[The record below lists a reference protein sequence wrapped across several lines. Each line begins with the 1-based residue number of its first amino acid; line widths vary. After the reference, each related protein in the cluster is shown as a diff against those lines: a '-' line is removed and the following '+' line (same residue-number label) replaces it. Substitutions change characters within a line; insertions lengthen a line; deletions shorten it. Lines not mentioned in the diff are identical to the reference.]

1 MFTPYART
9 PKPRKPL
16 KTLRDSALISFTEY
30 KRIKDDSIY
39 LSEIERIEKKKRE
52 EELLQKSLFK
62 SINLKKRIINYDETH
77 TRPELKSEFDIE
89 NEKKNILILETAK
102 KIKEKEDDFVKSMD
116 KMIQYAKMATIRD
129 RQIEDKKR
137 IEEIFKKK
145 DEKLDIISE
154 IERLKELKIR
164 SEKVIFI
171 NARFLE

>member
-62 SINLKKRIINYDETH
+62 SIK
-77 TRPELKSEFDIE
+77 
-89 NEKKNILILETAK
+89 LI
-102 KIKEKEDDFVKSMD
+102 M
-116 KMIQYAKMATIRD
+116 M
-129 RQIEDKKR
+129 
-137 IEEIFKKK
+137 
-145 DEKLDIISE
+145 KLTLDQ
-154 IERLKELKIR
+154 
-164 SEKVIFI
+164 
-171 NARFLE
+171 N